1 MMASRTQI
9 GILRTL
15 PRCNRGIGHGFL
27 QVWSQAIDRA
37 SPLWRY
43 QESQPF
49 PKKQKVKLGETE
61 TSFATQRN
69 TKRDIKVVNSHFLN
83 RRSHCADQSLLCFTL
98 AAGSILT
105 TLDPSNSTQNSETI
119 LQSKPGPGATH
130 AIGSSQTNSALVTPL
145 SLWHKVPQRDS
156 VRRSQGCLVQNG

>member
-1 MMASRTQI
+1 MAFCKSGLKPSI
-9 GILRTL
+9 ELR
-15 PRCNRGIGHGFL
+15 
-27 QVWSQAIDRA
+27 
-37 SPLWRY
+37 PLWRY
-43 QESQPF
+43 QEAQPF

-69 TKRDIKVVNSHFLN
+69 TKRDIKVVSSHFLN

-98 AAGSILT
+98 SARSILT

>member
-1 MMASRTQI
+1 MAFCKSGLKPSIELRPSGVIRSPSLSRKTK
-9 GILRTL
+9 G
-15 PRCNRGIGHGFL
+15 
-27 QVWSQAIDRA
+27 
-37 SPLWRY
+37 
-43 QESQPF
+43 
-49 PKKQKVKLGETE
+49 LGETE

-98 AAGSILT
+98 AARSILT

-119 LQSKPGPGATH
+119 LQSKPGPGTTH

-145 SLWHKVPQRDS
+145 SL
-156 VRRSQGCLVQNG
+156 